1 MRIQSNW
8 SKNTNPSD
16 VDSYG
21 FFRRIKVSKRR
32 TIKGKTQKRI
42 EINVLKPN

>member
-8 SKNTNPSD
+8 SKNTNPWDVESD
-16 VDSYG
+16 G
-21 FFRRIKVSKRR
+21 FFRPSKESKRR